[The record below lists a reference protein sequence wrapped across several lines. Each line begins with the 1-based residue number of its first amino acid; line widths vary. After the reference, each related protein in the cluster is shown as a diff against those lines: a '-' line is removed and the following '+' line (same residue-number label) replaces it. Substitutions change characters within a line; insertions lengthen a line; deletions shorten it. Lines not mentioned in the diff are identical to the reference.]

1 MEFFLRPAG
10 GRLGPV
16 ADSGLVLPVGECH
29 EVYGERTGRARQNF
43 LRRRRQLVKLVRT
56 LASQEMDGRCT
67 TMRLWDKCESSIGM
81 LQNDV
86 RGLSDVQAKTDH
98 KIATVVTGLKEVT
111 EGLAEVRSHMLG
123 QFWAS
128 MQGMR
133 GAGGLP
139 LASTGAARHPT
150 TIDGE
155 IEDLRGAL
163 PRLDLLEQACV
174 VWEDTMQTEAV
185 KRGELAGEVN
195 RLQMEL
201 EALRRDGVQGSHTPH
216 DVQDSI
222 KDAIRG
228 GALSDAVDAMKEV
241 MKQEI
246 TPVLKRVQ
254 GIEVHAHVNT
264 VKLDQRLAD
273 LESEVVKA
281 GGLDSVREGL
291 KQVQQKVAA
300 MWQTVY
306 GSEVARGKEAVFSGL
321 TQTDLNGCKGLVK
334 DWDADRDRWVVEDGG
349 KKILV
354 KAGNTF
360 VKDGHVARLA
370 ILEQAAY
377 SEWADGSD
385 GSDG

>member
-1 MEFFLRPAG
+1 MDDEQRRSA
-10 GRLGPV
+10 
-16 ADSGLVLPVGECH
+16 AWDECK
-29 EVYGERTGRARQNF
+29 T
-43 LRRRRQLVKLVRT
+43 
-56 LASQEMDGRCT
+56 
-67 TMRLWDKCESSIGM
+67 SIEA
-81 LQNDV
+81 LQKDV
-86 RGLSDVQAKTDH
+86 RGLSDVQAKTEH
-98 KIATVVTGLKEVT
+98 EIATFVTGLKEVT
-111 EGLAEVRSHMLG
+111 EGLAEVRAHMSG

-128 MQGMR
+128 MQDMR

-150 TIDGE
+150 TSDVGVMSGE
-155 IEDLRGAL
+155 VEGLCGAL
-163 PRLDLLEQACV
+163 TRLELLEEACD
-174 VWEDTMQTEAV
+174 VWEDAMQTEAA

-241 MKQEI
+241 MKQEV

-273 LESEVVKA
+273 LEGEVVGA
-281 GGLDSVREGL
+281 GGLDSVRGGL
-291 KQVQQKVAA
+291 GEVQQKVAA

-334 DWDADRDRWVVEDGG
+334 DWDADRDRYGWLKMEA
-349 KKILV
+349 KRYWS
-354 KAGNTF
+354 
-360 VKDGHVARLA
+360 RLA
-370 ILEQAAY
+370 TP
-377 SEWADGSD
+377 S
-385 GSDG
+385 

>member
-1 MEFFLRPAG
+1 
-10 GRLGPV
+10 
-16 ADSGLVLPVGECH
+16 
-29 EVYGERTGRARQNF
+29 
-43 LRRRRQLVKLVRT
+43 
-56 LASQEMDGRCT
+56 
-67 TMRLWDKCESSIGM
+67 MRLWDKCETSIGY

-86 RGLSDVQAKTDH
+86 RGLSDVQAKIDQ
-98 KIATVVTGLKEVT
+98 KIAMFVTGLNEVT
-111 EGLAEVRSHMLG
+111 EGLAEVRAHMLG

-128 MQGMR
+128 MQDMR

-150 TIDGE
+150 TSDVGVMSGDVE
-155 IEDLRGAL
+155 GLCGAL
-163 PRLDLLEQACV
+163 TRLELLEEACD

-273 LESEVVKA
+273 LESEIVGA
-281 GGLDSVREGL
+281 GGLDSVRGGWGRFSRR
-291 KQVQQKVAA
+291 
-300 MWQTVY
+300 WQLCGRRCMVRRWL
-306 GSEVARGKEAVFSGL
+306 GARKLCF
-321 TQTDLNGCKGLVK
+321 
-334 DWDADRDRWVVEDGG
+334 
-349 KKILV
+349 
-354 KAGNTF
+354 
-360 VKDGHVARLA
+360 LA
-370 ILEQAAY
+370 
-377 SEWADGSD
+377 
-385 GSDG
+385 